1 MYSFEFDTSTRLMIF
16 FKVISFDSP
25 FTSSNKIK
33 KQHVKKKP
41 NKTTNKHSLKQIQV
55 KNLKEKI
62 FYFSS
67 G

>member
-1 MYSFEFDTSTRLMIF
+1 MIF

-41 NKTTNKHSLKQIQV
+41 TKQQTNTALS
-55 KNLKEKI
+55 KNRLRI
-62 FYFSS
+62 
-67 G
+67 